1 MMLKKIFEAFFAPIG
16 TATIVWQIFGNDLPT
31 NQAVMLTGAVCG
43 IVNLLCLW
51 MSEES

>member
-16 TATIVWQIFGNDLPT
+16 TAAIVWQIFGNDLPT

-43 IVNLLCLW
+43 IVNLLYLW
-51 MSEES
+51 VSEES

>member
-16 TATIVWQIFGNDLPT
+16 TAAIIWQIFGNDLPT

-43 IVNLLCLW
+43 IVNLLDLW
-51 MSEES
+51 LREES